1 MRKNVKAVVAA
12 FNQEKALVG
21 AFSVITNLRM
31 ELFQA
36 LVTRQ
41 CAGPQAMA
49 PISVPTL
56 LRRVVEAV
64 PGQAALQTRDRSW
77 SYAEY
82 SETVAAVARAFIA
95 LGLERFHTV
104 SCLGQPSPCQH
115 IANMAAIHAG
125 GFVGGMYQTNTAEA
139 CMFMARDS
147 RANIIVVSDQLQL
160 DKILAIR

>member
-1 MRKNVKAVVAA
+1 M
-12 FNQEKALVG
+12 
-21 AFSVITNLRM
+21 
-31 ELFQA
+31 
-36 LVTRQ
+36 Q
-41 CAGPQAMA
+41 CAGPQAVA

-82 SETVAAVARAFIA
+82 SDTVAAVARAFIA

-115 IANMAAIHAG
+115 VANMAAIHAG